1 MISHR
6 YRCIFIHI
14 QRTAGSS
21 IEEMITAED
30 WWRREASTKHLLA
43 SQAKRL
49 YADYWD
55 DYFKFS
61 FVRHPVTRVMSCLKF
76 ADHFGLSLSKRNRVG
91 FDGYRRLFGDKVV
104 VEFDHRFYRR
114 DEIVQP
120 QHCEGSV
127 YGNILDEELDFIGK
141 FENLA
146 EDTEFIRD
154 RLKIPRKELPHL
166 ERGRTSSLRPDKR
179 VLAEIETL
187 YARDFD
193 SFGYSLQDTQLLRE
207 RPRLLHRFSRQ
218 AGGALSFSRA

>member
-76 ADHFGLSLSKRNRVG
+76 ADHFGLSLSRLNRVS

-104 VEFDHRFYRR
+104 LEFDHRFYRR
-114 DEIVQP
+114 DEIIRP

-154 RLKIPRKELPHL
+154 RLRIPDKKLPHL
-166 ERGRTSSLRPDKR
+166 ERSRTSSLRPNKR
-179 VLAEIETL
+179 VLAEIEAL
-187 YARDFD
+187 YARDFE

-207 RPRLLHRFSRQ
+207 RPRLLDRFSRHV
-218 AGGALSFSRA
+218 GGALSLSRA

>member
-1 MISHR
+1 MISHK

-21 IEEMITAED
+21 IEEMITTDD

-76 ADHFGLSLSKRNRVG
+76 TDHFGFSLSKGNRIN
-91 FDGYRRLFGDKVV
+91 FDGYRGLFGDRTV

-114 DEIVQP
+114 EEIIQP
-120 QHCEGSV
+120 QHCDGSV

-146 EDTEFIRD
+146 EDTKFIRD
-154 RLKIPRKELPHL
+154 RLGIPYMKLPHL
-166 ERGRTSSLRPDKR
+166 ERSRTSSIRPNNH
-179 VLAEIETL
+179 VLADIETL
-187 YARDFD
+187 YARDFERFD
-193 SFGYSLQDTQLLRE
+193 YSLLDTQLLRE
-207 RPRLLHRFSRQ
+207 RQSFLDRFSNR
-218 AGGALSFSRA
+218 ASTLALSRA

>member
-14 QRTAGSS
+14 QRTGGTS
-21 IEEMITAED
+21 IEEMITADD

-43 SQAKRL
+43 SQAKGL
-49 YADYWD
+49 YAEYWD

-76 ADHFGLSLSKRNRVG
+76 ADHFGLSLSKRNRIN
-91 FDGYRRLFGDKVV
+91 FDDYHGLFGDKIVL
-104 VEFDHRFYRR
+104 EFDHRFYRR
-114 DEIVQP
+114 DEIIQP
-120 QHCEGSV
+120 QHCAGSV
-127 YGNILDEELDFIGK
+127 YGNILDEELDFVGK

-154 RLKIPRKELPHL
+154 RLRIRGKKLPHL
-166 ERGRTSSLRPDKR
+166 ERGLTSSLRPNQR

-187 YARDFD
+187 YSRDFER
-193 SFGYSLQDTQLLRE
+193 FGYRLQDTQLVRE
-207 RPRLLHRFSRQ
+207 RPGLLDRFSRHPS
-218 AGGALSFSRA
+218 GALSLSRA